1 MDEGLDEISGA
12 IDRLTR
18 AAGDMNS
25 EVRDVGSIPI
35 INTLPTRSVLTIV
48 ASYYYLYHH
57 NKRTTNSLRCI
68 NPLAGCHFIESYHQF
83 LSLSF
88 SPPSY
93 SPLPPPLISSSPL
106 PPLLPDTPPAV
117 QDREHRPPHAT
128 RGRKAGSR
136 QREAKESRQE
146 LLRSVPPFS
155 WTMSKTLLL
164 RSQLNAKISLCFKR
178 DFENDHSKL
187 RILVDSRLENHR
199 LWRFVLTST
208 TNTTCVSAFFLSV
221 TTTHLITPSP

>member
-1 MDEGLDEISGA
+1 
-12 IDRLTR
+12 
-18 AAGDMNS
+18 MN
-25 EVRDVGSIPI
+25 PI
-35 INTLPTRSVLTIV
+35 IT
-48 ASYYYLYHH
+48 
-57 NKRTTNSLRCI
+57 
-68 NPLAGCHFIESYHQF
+68 FF
-83 LSLSF
+83 SLSF
-88 SPPSY
+88 FFTLLPSSHLSLFFSLPLS
-93 SPLPPPLISSSPL
+93 SPLSSILLSSPIYLFLPLSLLLDPPPLSPLHPLISSSHLSSPL
-106 PPLLPDTPPAV
+106 PSSPLLDTPPTV

-136 QREAKESRQE
+136 QRKAKESRQE
-146 LLRSVPPFS
+146 LLRSAPPFS
-155 WTMSKTLLL
+155 WTMTKTLLL